1 MSPTMKTLLIRPTD
15 ISLNPLG
22 ASSNVADARV
32 SVVYDRDVW
41 VGGQPVPR
49 VPLVSTSIPA
59 GGLRVPVLASDDP
72 SITEGAGFVIKVIVE
87 TAPRIGQHNE
97 AGVSLARTIQVATAD
112 PDEIPLGSKSNLTQV
127 ADPAQYADVMSAI
140 TAAAAARAAAA
151 QVKASADAMAA
162 DVTASKD
169 AATQAASSA
178 AAAQQTAANMVGP
191 TDAGV
196 AQLIASGAKTSAALA
211 GSFER
216 GDSMMI
222 YVSANGSDSNNG
234 LTRSAGKATIAAALT
249 AMGSRPGVI
258 ILGPGTINVG
268 SGVAWPNTAK
278 CGMVGQGPGRTIL
291 AASNQAGPVLDLSQ
305 SGYNINDSEFGG
317 FTILGDGTAT
327 TTNGGLKLSSTVSVV
342 RANFHD
348 ITVKST
354 GGIPFDLGMA
364 ELCDFDRFVAYE
376 PVNAAANDMPY
387 MKAVGAF
394 NGNRFGGLQL
404 YGVSSGASVG
414 PSGAV
419 VIAASSST
427 APHDNHF
434 ATPRCE
440 YLHLADGATIFAF
453 AGNSQVISDPQFFD
467 CGKASGATGT
477 SHIRLAKPAGGLD
490 LGGNLV
496 KGIIPGK
503 GTNATDIDCGIDMRQ
518 SRNSVTGV
526 KGFRGTNVII
536 SAGVDSTVVDLAG
549 QVGTSNDPA
558 VIDNSGKTTNKIGDA
573 ALNVT
578 RGNGNGVRVIT
589 SSMYY
594 GPANHTPGTVN
605 ATQSTLYAIPLWLP
619 GPTPITSIECQV
631 TTAGAAG
638 TVVRMGAYAP
648 STVNDRPTALLLDAG
663 TIAAD
668 STGVKAIPVTA
679 TLPAGLVWLTAC
691 CQGGTASFTS
701 VGAGSLTP
709 VVGWSFAAGMNA
721 YIAPSVTDALPATF
735 ALYNSFTGGIKVMV
749 KAA

>member
-1 MSPTMKTLLIRPTD
+1 MKNLLIRPAD
-15 ISLNPLG
+15 VSLNPLG
-22 ASSNVADARV
+22 AGSSVADARV
-32 SVVYDRDVW
+32 SIVYDRDVW
-41 VGGQPVPR
+41 VDGQPVPR
-49 VPLVSTSIPA
+49 VPLISTSIPTT
-59 GGLRVPVLASDDP
+59 GLRVPALASDDP
-72 SITEGAGFVIKVIVE
+72 SITEGSGFVIQVVVE
-87 TAPRIGQHNE
+87 TTPRIGQHNDS
-97 AGVSLARTIQVATAD
+97 GTSLARTVQVVTSD
-112 PDEIPLGSKSNLTQV
+112 PDEIPLGSKPNLTPV
-127 ADPAQYADVMSAI
+127 PDPTQYADVMSAI
-140 TAAAAARAAAA
+140 KAAAETKAAAA
-151 QVKASADAMAA
+151 QVKASADGMVA
-162 DVTASKD
+162 DVAASKD

-178 AAAQQTAANMVGP
+178 ASAQQSAANMVGP

-196 AQLIASGAKTSAALA
+196 AALVQSGEKTSAALA
-211 GSFER
+211 GNFER

-222 YVSANGSDSNNG
+222 YVSANGSDSNSG

-268 SGVAWPNTAK
+268 SGVAWPKTAK

-291 AASNQAGPVLDLSQ
+291 AASGQTGPVLDLSQ
-305 SGYNINDSEFGG
+305 TGYNINDSEFGG
-317 FTILGDGTAT
+317 FTLLGDGTAT
-327 TTNGGLKLSSTVSVV
+327 TTNSGLKLSSTVSVV

-354 GGIPFDLGMA
+354 GGTPFDLGMA
-364 ELCDFDRFVAYE
+364 ELCDFDRSVAYE
-376 PVNAAANDMPY
+376 PVNAAANDTPY

-440 YLHLADGATIFAF
+440 YLHLTDGATIFAF
-453 AGNSQVISDPQFFD
+453 AGNGQVISDPQFFD
-467 CGKASGATGT
+467 CGKASGAAST
-477 SHIRLAKPAGGLD
+477 SHIRLTKPTGGLD

-503 GTNATDIDCGIDMRQ
+503 GSNATDIDCGIDMRQ
-518 SRNSVTGV
+518 SRNSITGV

-558 VIDNSGKTTNKIGDA
+558 VIDNSGKATNRVSDA
-573 ALNVT
+573 ALGVL
-578 RGNGNGVRVIT
+578 RGNGTGVRVIE
-589 SSMYY
+589 SKAYY

-605 ATQSTLYAIPLWLP
+605 ATQSANYAIPLWLP
-619 GPTPITSIECQV
+619 GPTQITSIECQV

-638 TVVRMGAYAP
+638 TIVRMGAYAP
-648 STVNDRPTALLLDAG
+648 STVNDKPAALLFDAG
-663 TIAAD
+663 TVAAD
-668 STGVKAIPVTA
+668 TTGVKAIPVTA

-701 VGAGSLTP
+701 VGSGSLAP
-709 VVGWSFAAGMNA
+709 VVGGSFAAGMNA
-721 YIAPSVTDALPATF
+721 YYATNVTDALPATF
-735 ALYNSFTGGIKVMV
+735 ALYGPYTGGIKVMV
-749 KAA
+749 KAS